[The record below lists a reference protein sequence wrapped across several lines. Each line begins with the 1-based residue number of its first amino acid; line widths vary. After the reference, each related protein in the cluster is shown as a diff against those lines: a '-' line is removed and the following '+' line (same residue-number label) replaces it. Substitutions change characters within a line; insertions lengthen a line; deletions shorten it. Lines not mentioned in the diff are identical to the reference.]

1 MAKTENKKSKETI
14 TEDVFVEIR
23 KTRNVR
29 HNAPITFEGY
39 TDTDGTARQM
49 RFKEDEEGFKRFGG
63 RVTPL
68 RVGDDGVV
76 LNLKNPL
83 DNLRYT
89 VAKEMRD
96 KGIFPFEPQEP
107 LVMIIEPEAED
118 NSAVDAFDREL
129 KAMKVIS
136 EDLADPKDLRE
147 FAHYFGLADGKDVT
161 VKRNMIDLAK
171 TSPEQFLEG
180 WTDEFRHIMVLVR
193 KSIDKGIIGLKADT
207 GIYVFGEKVLGM
219 NHNEIVTTLAKDTA
233 LVAVLNNKV
242 S

>member
-1 MAKTENKKSKETI
+1 MAKSNNKKEVI
-14 TEDVFVEIR
+14 NEDVFVEIR
-23 KTRNVR
+23 KTRNVK

-39 TDTDGTARQM
+39 TKSDGTARQM
-49 RFKEDEEGFKRFGG
+49 RFKEDEEGFKTFGG
-63 RVTPL
+63 RVIPL
-68 RVGDDGVV
+68 RVSDDGVI
-76 LNLKNPL
+76 LNLRNPQ
-83 DNLRYT
+83 DNLRYE

-96 KGIFPFEPQEP
+96 LGIFPFETQEP
-107 LVMIIEPEAED
+107 LIQIIEPEAED
-118 NSAVDAFDREL
+118 NSAVHKFDRKL
-129 KAMKVIS
+129 QAMKVIS
-136 EDLADPKDLRE
+136 DDFSDPKALRE
-147 FAHYFGLADGKDVT
+147 FAYYFGLGDGKDVT
-161 VKRNMIDLAK
+161 VKRNMIELAE

-180 WTDEFRHIMVLVR
+180 WNDEFRHIMVLVR